1 MESRELL
8 LAEYNNLWQEKI
20 AHKASLRKLKGY
32 VSYFT
37 SIISGSLTIFGLS
50 SSDIF
55 KTLSSAKD
63 AAVLA
68 QNISNA
74 VKVVSIPAVP
84 IIMLL
89 GSFALN
95 ELFQIYVIGNHI
107 GNIEAKA
114 NKLLGCDIFSWE
126 HKVCPVVYGG
136 KKTKDGR
143 KLTNVI
149 AMNDYY
155 LFFPFVGILTTIM
168 MVFAI
173 NFLMSINVTI
183 CLLYAGLLAFLLY
196 GLIRV
201 SWKLK
206 KYTEADSELSR
217 AITEAS
223 SEE

>member
-1 MESRELL
+1 MDNKELL

-55 KTLSSAKD
+55 ETLSTAKN
-63 AAVLA
+63 ASVLA

-74 VKVVSIPAVP
+74 IKVISIPAVP
-84 IIMLL
+84 IILLL

-107 GNIEAKA
+107 GNIESKL
-114 NKLLGCDIFSWE
+114 NKLVGHDIFSWE

-136 KKTKDGR
+136 RPTKSGN
-143 KLTNVI
+143 KLTNII
-149 AMNDYY
+149 AINDFM
-155 LFFPFVGILTTIM
+155 LFFPFVSILTIVM
-168 MVFAI
+168 LVFALI
-173 NFLMSINVTI
+173 FLFSISQIVFYSYTALI
-183 CLLYAGLLAFLLY
+183 LLLFAGIITVA
-196 GLIRV
+196 
-201 SWKLK
+201 WKLK
-206 KYTEADSELSR
+206 EYTHADSQLSQ
-217 AITEAS
+217 AISEAS
-223 SEE
+223 RK